1 MKPLVLKV
9 HFTGKSYRAIVRIGK
24 LDTQVTHLPV
34 RGETMK
40 DIHEAMIQQAKDIIV
55 KNATT

>member
-24 LDTQVTHLPV
+24 LDTQVSHLPV